1 MTERKVKLDR
11 ANKSILLR
19 ALGDVYYGQRANGG
33 SAEETGRLILRVNN
47 LPAGGNLTMSAAE
60 YRLAKAAL
68 NQLRTQRL
76 AEGGYTDAVDDA
88 LARLLA
94 PAMAY
99 IRVPPETLP
108 LALLRPI
115 SGGAATAAAAE
126 IIKSCG
132 ADSLAGRTAAV
143 MIGSSE
149 TTFYVIAVY
158 FGAAKIKNTRWAI
171 PAALCADLAVFLVSA
186 WVCAMLWG

>member
-1 MTERKVKLDR
+1 MPLVIAAVAICALFKKTDMFPALTRGALQGLFTIKDMLPALTVLFP
-11 ANKSILLR
+11 AVYMLR
-19 ALGDVYYGQRANGG
+19 ASG
-33 SAEETGRLILRVNN
+33 
-47 LPAGGNLTMSAAE
+47 
-60 YRLAKAAL
+60 AL
-68 NQLRTQRL
+68 
-76 AEGGYTDAVDDA
+76 DA

-171 PAALCADLAVFLVSA
+171 HAALCSDLAVFLVSA

>member
-1 MTERKVKLDR
+1 MSTIFSLSMPLVIAAVAICALCKKTDMFPALTRGALQGLFTVKAMLPAR
-11 ANKSILLR
+11 TVLFPAVYMLR
-19 ALGDVYYGQRANGG
+19 ASG
-33 SAEETGRLILRVNN
+33 
-47 LPAGGNLTMSAAE
+47 
-60 YRLAKAAL
+60 AL
-68 NQLRTQRL
+68 
-76 AEGGYTDAVDDA
+76 DA

-126 IIKSCG
+126 IVKSCG

-186 WVCAMLWG
+186 WACAMLWG

>member
-1 MTERKVKLDR
+1 MPLVIAAVAICALFKKTDMFPALTRGALQGRFTIKDMLPALTVLFP
-11 ANKSILLR
+11 AVYMLR
-19 ALGDVYYGQRANGG
+19 ASG
-33 SAEETGRLILRVNN
+33 
-47 LPAGGNLTMSAAE
+47 
-60 YRLAKAAL
+60 AL
-68 NQLRTQRL
+68 
-76 AEGGYTDAVDDA
+76 DA

>member
-1 MTERKVKLDR
+1 MSTIFSLSMPLVIAAVAICALFKKTDMFPALTRGALQGLFTIKDMLPALTVLFP
-11 ANKSILLR
+11 AVYMLR
-19 ALGDVYYGQRANGG
+19 ASG
-33 SAEETGRLILRVNN
+33 SL
-47 LPAGGNLTMSAAE
+47 
-60 YRLAKAAL
+60 
-68 NQLRTQRL
+68 
-76 AEGGYTDAVDDA
+76 DA

>member
-1 MTERKVKLDR
+1 MSTIFSLSVPLVIAAVAICALFKKTDMFPALTRGALQGLFTIKDMLPALTVLFP
-11 ANKSILLR
+11 AVYMLR
-19 ALGDVYYGQRANGG
+19 ASG
-33 SAEETGRLILRVNN
+33 
-47 LPAGGNLTMSAAE
+47 
-60 YRLAKAAL
+60 AL
-68 NQLRTQRL
+68 
-76 AEGGYTDAVDDA
+76 DA

-171 PAALCADLAVFLVSA
+171 PAAMCADLAVFLVSA

>member
-1 MTERKVKLDR
+1 MSTIFSLSMPLVIAAVAICALFKKTDMFPALTRGALQGLFTIKDMLPALTVLFP
-11 ANKSILLR
+11 AVYMLR
-19 ALGDVYYGQRANGG
+19 ASG
-33 SAEETGRLILRVNN
+33 
-47 LPAGGNLTMSAAE
+47 
-60 YRLAKAAL
+60 AL
-68 NQLRTQRL
+68 
-76 AEGGYTDAVDDA
+76 DA
-88 LARLLA
+88 LAPLLA

>member
-1 MTERKVKLDR
+1 MSTIFSLSMPLVIAAVAICALFKKTDMFPALTRGALQGLFTIKDMLPALTVLFP
-11 ANKSILLR
+11 AVYMLR
-19 ALGDVYYGQRANGG
+19 ASG
-33 SAEETGRLILRVNN
+33 
-47 LPAGGNLTMSAAE
+47 
-60 YRLAKAAL
+60 AL
-68 NQLRTQRL
+68 
-76 AEGGYTDAVDDA
+76 DA

-171 PAALCADLAVFLVSA
+171 PAAMCADLAVFLVSA

>member
-1 MTERKVKLDR
+1 MSTIFSLSVPLVIAAVAICALFKKTDMFPALTRGALQGLFTIKDMLPALTVLFP
-11 ANKSILLR
+11 AVYMLR
-19 ALGDVYYGQRANGG
+19 ASG
-33 SAEETGRLILRVNN
+33 
-47 LPAGGNLTMSAAE
+47 
-60 YRLAKAAL
+60 AL
-68 NQLRTQRL
+68 
-76 AEGGYTDAVDDA
+76 DA

-158 FGAAKIKNTRWAI
+158 FGAAKIKNARWAI

>member
-1 MTERKVKLDR
+1 MSTIFSLSMPLVIAAVAICALFKKTDMFPALTRGALQGLFTIKDMLPALTVLFP
-11 ANKSILLR
+11 AVYMLR
-19 ALGDVYYGQRANGG
+19 ASG
-33 SAEETGRLILRVNN
+33 
-47 LPAGGNLTMSAAE
+47 
-60 YRLAKAAL
+60 AL
-68 NQLRTQRL
+68 
-76 AEGGYTDAVDDA
+76 DA

-158 FGAAKIKNTRWAI
+158 FGAAKIKNPRGAI

>member
-1 MTERKVKLDR
+1 MSTIFSLSMPLVIAAVAICALFKKTDMFPALTRGALQGLFTIKDMLPALTVLFP
-11 ANKSILLR
+11 AVYMLR
-19 ALGDVYYGQRANGG
+19 ASG
-33 SAEETGRLILRVNN
+33 
-47 LPAGGNLTMSAAE
+47 
-60 YRLAKAAL
+60 AL
-68 NQLRTQRL
+68 
-76 AEGGYTDAVDDA
+76 DA

-186 WVCAMLWG
+186 WVCAMLGG